1 MWVQIADGIPTSFR
15 GLNIVERSTPWS
27 CTNDMSNSLFR
38 SCRQPPPVLA
48 HLHSPLLESLPAI
61 PVKTGGKYSAWRA
74 VAVGDKNIFRHTTWR
89 YTGRGRNQGQQDAGK
104 VRVPRPAG
112 EKNNAAD
119 VSIYASCNAGTPQQ
133 PRRFDS

>member
-1 MWVQIADGIPTSFR
+1 M
-15 GLNIVERSTPWS
+15 
-27 CTNDMSNSLFR
+27 
-38 SCRQPPPVLA
+38 
-48 HLHSPLLESLPAI
+48 
-61 PVKTGGKYSAWRA
+61 PVKPLPYVAENNNSMAFRRMHNKNETPTEKKTGEKCSARPA
-74 VAVGDKNIFRHTTWR
+74 VAVGDEKHFRHTTRR